1 MATKPSYIGLLNAI
15 AVAECQAE
23 GYFKAWAAVTPSDEV
38 RQVLTT
44 VGLREGEHGKAF
56 EKRLCELGFGVQPR
70 DDAKAAERVAIAG
83 RTDLSDKEKF
93 ERLGLVQ
100 GDGGEGP
107 DVFTSMFADQTIDIQ
122 TGALLGRYIAE
133 ERDSGR
139 MLRACYAQLS
149 GAPASNGS
157 AANGADLAGQ
167 LGRIEQLLERLV
179 ERLPA

>member
-93 ERLGLVQ
+93 ERLGLVE
-100 GDGGEGP
+100 GDGEGP
-107 DVFTSMFADQTIDIQ
+107 DVFTPMFADPTIDIQ

-139 MLRACYAQLS
+139 LLRSCYAQLS

-157 AANGADLAGQ
+157 ADGADLAGQ

-179 ERLPA
+179 DRLPA